1 MMRLAVL
8 ALGLAL
14 LPLPSLADGLQALE
28 AFLRG
33 TRSGRADFTQAVT
46 APGREGQAPRVRTS
60 SGRFEFQ
67 RPERFRFSYVKPFPQ
82 TLVADGQN
90 LWLHD
95 PDLNQVIVRRQ
106 AQALASTP
114 VALVASAPDLQAL
127 RQAFDLTTAPDRDG
141 LQWVVATPR
150 AADGAVRE
158 IRVGLRVAG
167 RGSEPGAERG
177 REGAAER
184 SPERPPEL
192 VAIDIVDGLG
202 QRSTLRFS
210 RMEVNLA
217 LPSETFQ
224 FKPPA
229 GADILRP

>member
-1 MMRLAVL
+1 MRRLVWPRLRVASLAGLV
-8 ALGLAL
+8 LGLSL
-14 LPLPSLADGLQALE
+14 LPRPSLADGLQALE
-28 AFLRG
+28 DFLRG
-33 TRSGRADFTQAVT
+33 TRSGRAEFTQAVT
-46 APGREGQAPRVRTS
+46 APAREGQTPRVRTS

-67 RPERFRFSYVKPFPQ
+67 RPERFRFAYLKPFAQ

-95 PDLNQVIVRRQ
+95 PDLNQVTVRRQ

-127 RQAFDLTTAPDRDG
+127 RQAFDLAAAPDRDG

-158 IRVGLRVAG
+158 IRVGLRVTG
-167 RGSEPGAERG
+167 RA
-177 REGAAER
+177 
-184 SPERPPEL
+184 PERPPEL

-202 QRSTLRFS
+202 QRSALRFS

-217 LPSETFQ
+217 LPPETFQ